1 MGGELVYPAG
11 GQVRRRRLALW
22 VWYRGDRFQGWQS
35 QRTGTSVQETLEA
48 ALAALGVEG
57 RPMAAGRTDRGVH
70 ARCQPVSVRVPVE
83 LDPEALLALGGDGW
97 GVAAAVPAPDG
108 FHAQW
113 SSVSKEYRYRL
124 ATDPVPDAWRGLV
137 WEISAHPRLAG
148 HAVNLA
154 GLRAALE
161 RAVGTRDFSALH
173 APSSVRR
180 ARTLQVV
187 SWRESEAGVE
197 VGLRGDAFGRYGVR
211 LLVGGAALV
220 AAGLLHTTQWER
232 ALEAAEAFD
241 GLRAPASA
249 LSLWSV
255 GYPDGLDPFAGVRP
269 RLPDSPPFVPL
280 GQA

>member
-1 MGGELVYPAG
+1 
-11 GQVRRRRLALW
+11 VRRRRLALW

-35 QRTGTSVQETLEA
+35 QRTGTSVQETLES

-70 ARCQPVSVRVPVE
+70 ARCQPVSVRVPAE
-83 LDPEALLALGGDGW
+83 LEPEALLGLGGEGW
-97 GVAAAVPAPDG
+97 GIAAARAAPDG

-124 ATDPVPDAWRGLV
+124 STEPVPDDWRGLV
-137 WEISAHPRLAG
+137 WEIGTHPRLAG
-148 HAVNLA
+148 QPVNLA
-154 GLRAALE
+154 RLRQALE

-180 ARTLQVV
+180 PRTLEAI
-187 SWRESEAGVE
+187 SWRECGTGVE

-220 AAGLLHTTQWER
+220 AAGLLDTERWER
-232 ALEAAEAFD
+232 ALETAEAFD
-241 GLRAPASA
+241 GLRAPAGA
-249 LSLWSV
+249 LTLWSV
-255 GYPDGLDPFAGVRP
+255 SYPDGLDPFAGVPP
-269 RLPDSPPFVPL
+269 RLPALPPFVPL